1 MNSHALSEGLKNI
14 FRSFWLS
21 VTAITVLTVSMG
33 TVVLVASISSVS
45 GYLLSQLDDGVSV
58 VAFLSDTVTED
69 QANELTDEI
78 SSKSFVER
86 VEYRSAE
93 QEQQLFA
100 ENQANVGGIV
110 DYLNDKTDSQ
120 VLQASLS
127 IYPVE
132 TEDFNQIEELLNT
145 EDYDVFFSSVLL
157 DRDFYENVVEFN
169 RFFNIFG
176 FLVILIFAVISV
188 LVMVNILRIAIY
200 NRKTEIEI
208 MRLVGATNKYIRS
221 PFIAEG
227 VFYNLFASIIVLL
240 IFVPS
245 MIVLVPL
252 IGSSLGSSLSVTD
265 SGLTLNLALS
275 VGVTIVMAIGVGAVA
290 SYFATQKY
298 LKL

>member
-1 MNSHALSEGLKNI
+1 
-14 FRSFWLS
+14 
-21 VTAITVLTVSMG
+21 MG

-58 VAFLSDTVTED
+58 VAFLSDNVTED
-69 QANELTDEI
+69 QANELSDEI
-78 SSKSFVER
+78 SAKSYVDR
-86 VEYRSAE
+86 VEYRTAE

-100 ENQANVGGIV
+100 QNQANIGGIV
-110 DYLNDKTDSQ
+110 DYLSDKTESQ
-120 VLQASLS
+120 ILQASLS

-132 TEDFNQIEELLNT
+132 TEDFTQIEELLQT
-145 EDYDVFFSSVLL
+145 DDYDLFFSSILL
-157 DRDFYENVVEFN
+157 DRDFYENVADFN

-176 FLVILIFAVISV
+176 FLVIMIFAVISV

-227 VFYNLFASIIVLL
+227 VFYNLIASILVLL
-240 IFVPS
+240 IFIPS
-245 MIVLVPL
+245 MIFIIPL
-252 IGSSLGSSLSVTD
+252 IGDSVGSSLSVTD
-265 SGLTLNLALS
+265 SGLTLSLALS
-275 VGVTIVMAIGVGAVA
+275 VGITIIMATGVGAVA

-298 LKL
+298 LNL